1 MAEEK
6 LPPEQQDPKEEL
18 QKVLD
23 AFKTDATKL
32 LDEIKQQKSDAEAAK
47 NAITADKD
55 ELAKK
60 KEEANIHADAIQN
73 FHTSVYGEREGGR
86 PLAVEVP
93 VAAKQVLES
102 RIKVSGI
109 EKRAEELSTQLFG
122 GKDKE
127 GKEVRGLR
135 TEMEERA
142 QQLHDL
148 HSKMFDKPAEG
159 QSSVAQ
165 AVTDFLVEFTQKKG
179 ELENIRKE
187 IIGYQ
192 DALLGA
198 LQEDGQRKD
207 GVKGRVDGY
216 VKDLSELLAKHTK
229 EQGDLLKKVNDLL
242 EGAST
247 AALAKAFSAHKA
259 SFDKVNENWMKVF
272 VGAIAIIMLV
282 PLLTFV
288 LPDSDAP
295 TWVENLLVRLPIVGG
310 AITLAWYASKQ
321 RSQNK
326 RLQQE
331 YGYKEDVAM
340 IYVALKKEIE
350 ALGDHPLGTSLKEQV
365 LSVLVKAVE
374 HNPSDTL
381 DSKAHDD
388 KGPLHDAFKKGME
401 AAKDIAKE
409 VVPKVVNPGK

>member
-1 MAEEK
+1 MADEN
-6 LPPEQQDPKEEL
+6 QQPNQKDLNEEL

-23 AFKTDATKL
+23 AFRTDATNL
-32 LDEIKQQKSDAEAAK
+32 LEEIRQKKAEAEAAK
-47 NAITADKD
+47 NAAVTNRD
-55 ELAKK
+55 ELAARKD
-60 KEEANIHADAIQN
+60 EADNHANAIKR
-73 FHTSVYGEREGGR
+73 FHDSVYGEREGGK
-86 PLAVEVP
+86 PLAEEVP
-93 VAAKQVLES
+93 AAAKQVLES

-109 EKRAEELSTQLFG
+109 EKRAEDLSTQLFG

-127 GKEVRGLR
+127 GKEVRGLK
-135 TEMEERA
+135 TEAEEKA

-159 QSSVAQ
+159 QASVAQ

-187 IIGYQ
+187 IMGYQ

-216 VKDLSELLAKHTK
+216 VKDLGDLLAKHTK
-229 EQGDLLKKVNDLL
+229 EQADLLKKVNDLL

-247 AALAKAFSAHKA
+247 AALAKAFSAHKG

-295 TWVENLLVRLPIVGG
+295 KWVENLLVRLPIVGG

-331 YGYKEDVAM
+331 YAYKEDVAM

-350 ALGDHPLGTSLKEQV
+350 ALGEHPLGTSLKEQV

-388 KGPLHDAFKKGME
+388 KGPMHDAFKKGME

>member
-1 MAEEK
+1 MADEEQAPEGQELEKRLKK
-6 LPPEQQDPKEEL
+6 LVVDFEQESKRVLEEIKA
-18 QKVLD
+18 QKVALID
-23 AFKTDATKL
+23 GEVGKPSLLQEISSAQEKTRQYVEALQGLHATL
-32 LDEIKQQKSDAEAAK
+32 
-47 NAITADKD
+47 
-55 ELAKK
+55 
-60 KEEANIHADAIQN
+60 
-73 FHTSVYGEREGGR
+73 YGERDGGK
-86 PLAVEVP
+86 PLAEEIP
-93 VAAKQVLES
+93 GAASKILES
-102 RIKVSGI
+102 RIKVTGI
-109 EKRAEELSTQLFG
+109 EKRAEELSTALFG

-127 GKEVRGLR
+127 GKEVRGLKA
-135 TEMEERA
+135 EMDDKA
-142 QQLHDL
+142 QQLVDL

-159 QSSVAQ
+159 QASVAQ

-179 ELENIRKE
+179 ELENIRKD

-216 VKDLSELLAKHTK
+216 VKELGDLLAKHTK
-229 EQGDLLKKVNDLL
+229 EQSELLKKVNDLL

-247 AALAKAFSAHKA
+247 AALAKAFSAHKG

-282 PLLTFV
+282 PLLSLV

-295 TWVENLLVRLPIVGG
+295 KWVENLLVRLPIVGG

-331 YGYKEDVAM
+331 YAYKEDVAM

-365 LSVLVKAVE
+365 LNVLVKAVE

-381 DSKAHDD
+381 DNKAHDD
-388 KGPLHDAFKKGME
+388 KGPMHDAFKKGME

-409 VVPKVVNPGK
+409 VVPKVVNPGQ